1 MCSILIFIIGNY
13 YIKKKYFPSLNYK
26 PKSVVNAFHDLLKE
40 PNSKNTKEVVNVKKE
55 RIISESS
62 ISSNLSMMNVESK
75 QPKKANFNVFSHL
88 NKVAR
93 KLVLYPP
100 KRISQNPPRPTTS
113 QL

>member
-1 MCSILIFIIGNY
+1 
-13 YIKKKYFPSLNYK
+13 
-26 PKSVVNAFHDLLKE
+26 
-40 PNSKNTKEVVNVKKE
+40 
-55 RIISESS
+55 
-62 ISSNLSMMNVESK
+62 MMNVESK
-75 QPKKANFNVFSHL
+75 QSKKANFNVFSHL